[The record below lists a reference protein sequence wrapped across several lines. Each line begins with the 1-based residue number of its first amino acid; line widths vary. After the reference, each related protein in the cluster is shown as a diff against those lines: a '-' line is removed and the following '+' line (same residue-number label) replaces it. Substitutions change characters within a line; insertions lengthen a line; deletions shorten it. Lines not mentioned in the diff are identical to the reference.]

1 MATKFELQFSKS
13 NKEIY
18 ASRGAMISKQ
28 MDNAVSLFKKELE
41 TKEFNLSY
49 GIADMM
55 DFGKSNTTALDVKRP
70 ESYEAFVK
78 ELHSKSVELELVRL
92 HIKVLEKL
100 EKEYFTEVE
109 ETKEKENDEA

>member
-18 ASRGAMISKQ
+18 ASRGAMITKQ

-41 TKEFNLSY
+41 SKQFNLSMELE
-49 GIADMM
+49 DMM

-70 ESYEAFVK
+70 ESYDAFVR
-78 ELHSKSVELELVRL
+78 ELHNKKKDLELVNL
-92 HIKVLEKL
+92 DIKILEKL
-100 EKEYFTEVE
+100 EKEYFTEI
-109 ETKEKENDEA
+109 EKKDE

>member
-18 ASRGAMISKQ
+18 ASRGTMITKQ
-28 MDNAVSLFKKELE
+28 MDNSLSLFKKELE

-49 GIADMM
+49 AIEDMM

-70 ESYEAFVK
+70 ESYEAFIK
-78 ELHSKSVELELVRL
+78 DLHSKKKELELVKL
-92 HIKVLEKL
+92 DIKILERI
-100 EKEYFTEVE
+100 EKEYFTDI
-109 ETKEKENDEA
+109 KSSNDD